1 LKRQQDCKGN
11 KFSIHSGEESGCDG
25 LAISIC
31 AGVFETAWAIG
42 QKYSAGFTKFGP
54 SVFTVVAM
62 MVSLYLLALALRTI
76 PVGTGYA
83 VWTGIGT
90 VGAAILGIL
99 LFNESREI
107 ARILCILL
115 IVAGIIGL
123 KLTSPE

>member
-1 LKRQQDCKGN
+1 MAWLY
-11 KFSIHSGEESGCDG
+11 
-25 LAISIC
+25 LLV

-42 QKYSAGFTKFGP
+42 LKYSAGFTKFGP

-62 MVSLYLLALALRTI
+62 GISLYLLAVALRTI

-90 VGAAILGIL
+90 VGAAILGIF

-107 ARILCILL
+107 SRILCILL
-115 IVAGIIGL
+115 ILAGIIGL

>member
-1 LKRQQDCKGN
+1 MAWLYL
-11 KFSIHSGEESGCDG
+11 FV
-25 LAISIC
+25 

-42 QKYSAGFTKFGP
+42 LKYSAGFTKFGP

-62 MVSLYLLALALRTI
+62 GVSLYLLALALRTLPI
-76 PVGTGYA
+76 GTGYA

-90 VGAAILGIL
+90 VGAAILGIF

-107 ARILCILL
+107 SRILCILL

-123 KLTSPE
+123 KLTSPG

>member
-1 LKRQQDCKGN
+1 MAWLYL
-11 KFSIHSGEESGCDG
+11 FV
-25 LAISIC
+25 

-42 QKYSAGFTKFGP
+42 LKYSAGFTKYGP

-123 KLTSPE
+123 KLTSPD

>member
-1 LKRQQDCKGN
+1 MAWLY
-11 KFSIHSGEESGCDG
+11 
-25 LAISIC
+25 LLV

-42 QKYSAGFTKFGP
+42 LKYSAGFTKFGP

-62 MVSLYLLALALRTI
+62 GISLYLLAVALRTI

-90 VGAAILGIL
+90 VGAAILGIF

-107 ARILCILL
+107 SRILCILL
-115 IVAGIIGL
+115 ILAGIIGL
-123 KLTSPE
+123 KLTAPE

>member
-1 LKRQQDCKGN
+1 MAWLYL
-11 KFSIHSGEESGCDG
+11 FV
-25 LAISIC
+25 
-31 AGVFETAWAIG
+31 AGIFETAWAIG
-42 QKYSAGFTKFGP
+42 LKYSAGFTKVGP

-62 MVSLYLLALALRTI
+62 SVSLYLLALALRTI

-107 ARILCILL
+107 SRILCILL

>member
-1 LKRQQDCKGN
+1 MAWVYL
-11 KFSIHSGEESGCDG
+11 FV
-25 LAISIC
+25 
-31 AGVFETAWAIG
+31 AGIFETAWAIG
-42 QKYSAGFTKFGP
+42 LKYSAGFTRLGP
-54 SVFTVVAM
+54 SIFTILTMAI
-62 MVSLYLLALALRTI
+62 SLYLLALALRTL

-107 ARILCILL
+107 ARILCILF

>member
-1 LKRQQDCKGN
+1 MAWLYL
-11 KFSIHSGEESGCDG
+11 FV
-25 LAISIC
+25 

-42 QKYSAGFTKFGP
+42 LKYSAGFTKVGP

-62 MVSLYLLALALRTI
+62 GVSLYLLALALRTI

-107 ARILCILL
+107 SRILCILL

>member
-1 LKRQQDCKGN
+1 MAWLYL
-11 KFSIHSGEESGCDG
+11 FVAG
-25 LAISIC
+25 L
-31 AGVFETAWAIG
+31 FETAWAIG
-42 QKYSAGFTKFGP
+42 LKYSSGFTKFGP

-62 MVSLYLLALALRTI
+62 SVSLYLLALALRTI

-90 VGAAILGIL
+90 VGAAILGIF

>member
-1 LKRQQDCKGN
+1 M
-11 KFSIHSGEESGCDG
+11 
-25 LAISIC
+25 AI
-31 AGVFETAWAIG
+31 
-42 QKYSAGFTKFGP
+42 
-54 SVFTVVAM
+54 
-62 MVSLYLLALALRTI
+62 SLYLLALALRTL

-99 LFNESREI
+99 LFNESRDI

-123 KLTSPE
+123 KLTSAE

>member
-1 LKRQQDCKGN
+1 MHWLYL
-11 KFSIHSGEESGCDG
+11 FV
-25 LAISIC
+25 

-42 QKYSAGFTKFGP
+42 LKYSAGFTKFGP

-62 MVSLYLLALALRTI
+62 GVSLYLLALALRTLPI
-76 PVGTGYA
+76 GTGYA

-90 VGAAILGIL
+90 VGAAILGIF

-107 ARILCILL
+107 SRILCILL

>member
-1 LKRQQDCKGN
+1 MAWLYL
-11 KFSIHSGEESGCDG
+11 FV
-25 LAISIC
+25 
-31 AGVFETAWAIG
+31 AGIFETAWAIG
-42 QKYSAGFTKFGP
+42 LKYSAGFTKFGP

-62 MVSLYLLALALRTI
+62 SISLYLLALALRTI

-107 ARILCILL
+107 SRILCILL

-123 KLTSPE
+123 KLTSAE

>member
-1 LKRQQDCKGN
+1 MAWLYL
-11 KFSIHSGEESGCDG
+11 FV
-25 LAISIC
+25 

-42 QKYSAGFTKFGP
+42 LKYSAGFTKVGP

-62 MVSLYLLALALRTI
+62 SISLYLLALALRTI

-107 ARILCILL
+107 SRILCILL

>member
-1 LKRQQDCKGN
+1 MAWLYL
-11 KFSIHSGEESGCDG
+11 FV
-25 LAISIC
+25 

-42 QKYSAGFTKFGP
+42 LKYSAGFTKFGP

-62 MVSLYLLALALRTI
+62 SISLYLLALALRTI

-90 VGAAILGIL
+90 VGAAILGIY

-107 ARILCILL
+107 SRILCILL

-123 KLTSPE
+123 KLTSAE

>member
-1 LKRQQDCKGN
+1 MAWLYL
-11 KFSIHSGEESGCDG
+11 FV
-25 LAISIC
+25 

-42 QKYSAGFTKFGP
+42 LKYSAGFTKFGP

-76 PVGTGYA
+76 SVGTGYA

>member
-1 LKRQQDCKGN
+1 MAWLYL
-11 KFSIHSGEESGCDG
+11 FV
-25 LAISIC
+25 

-42 QKYSAGFTKFGP
+42 LKYSAGFTKFGP

-62 MVSLYLLALALRTI
+62 GVSLYLLALALRTLPI
-76 PVGTGYA
+76 GTGYA

-90 VGAAILGIL
+90 VGAAILGIF

-107 ARILCILL
+107 SRILCILL

>member
-1 LKRQQDCKGN
+1 MAWLYL
-11 KFSIHSGEESGCDG
+11 FV
-25 LAISIC
+25 

-42 QKYSAGFTKFGP
+42 LKYSAGFTKVGP

-62 MVSLYLLALALRTI
+62 SVSLYLLALALRTI

-107 ARILCILL
+107 SRILCILL

>member
-1 LKRQQDCKGN
+1 MAWLYL
-11 KFSIHSGEESGCDG
+11 FV
-25 LAISIC
+25 

-42 QKYSAGFTKFGP
+42 LKYSAGFTKFGP

-62 MVSLYLLALALRTI
+62 SISLYLLALALRTI

-107 ARILCILL
+107 SRILCILL

-123 KLTSPE
+123 KLTSAE

>member
-1 LKRQQDCKGN
+1 MAWLYL
-11 KFSIHSGEESGCDG
+11 FV
-25 LAISIC
+25 

-42 QKYSAGFTKFGP
+42 LKYSAGFTKFGP

-62 MVSLYLLALALRTI
+62 SVSLYLLALALRTI

-90 VGAAILGIL
+90 VGAAILGIY

-107 ARILCILL
+107 SRILCILL
-115 IVAGIIGL
+115 IVAGIVGL

>member
-1 LKRQQDCKGN
+1 MAWLYL
-11 KFSIHSGEESGCDG
+11 FI
-25 LAISIC
+25 

-42 QKYSAGFTKFGP
+42 LKYSAGFTKFGP

-123 KLTSPE
+123 KLTSAE